1 MNSVYIEITNV
12 CNLHCSFCPCG
23 KTPLSATEIAS
34 KQALDSATQQSAKS
48 RTFMPS
54 ELFEKCI
61 AGAQEIGATNVYFHV
76 LGEPTLHPGFVHYVK
91 KLEQTPLKLTLTTN
105 GTTIERTGSQMLAS
119 PAVRQVNFSTHAY
132 AELPHDTAERYL
144 QNVLDFCQ
152 IANIER
158 PDLYINLRLWN
169 VGAEEASPWNSYM
182 LNRIR
187 ETFNVEVTPG
197 HFCSRHKSF
206 NITGR
211 IYLHEDTRFEWP
223 GLDERREKKDKR
235 GESRTDKYTYL
246 YDRAEQSCTEC
257 KDERGE
263 SRTGKHAYLYDRA
276 EQSCTE
282 CKDERGKIVPGTC
295 RALDTHVAIL
305 HDGRV
310 VACCLDY
317 SGQITLGH
325 IAEQN
330 LAEILES
337 PLARNI
343 REGFAQHELRHPF
356 CQTCTFCKRF
366 K

>member
-23 KTPLSATEIAS
+23 KTPQSNHSEHASDLPLENATTRIAE
-34 KQALDSATQQSAKS
+34 S
-48 RTFMPS
+48 RAFMPS

-91 KLEQTPLKLTLTTN
+91 KLEPTPLKLTLTTN
-105 GTTIERTGSQMLAS
+105 GTTIERTGSQILAS

-132 AELPHDTAERYL
+132 AELPRETAERYL

-152 IANIER
+152 IANVER

-169 VGAEEASPWNSYM
+169 VGADEASPWNSYM

-187 ETFNVEVTPG
+187 ETFNVEVSPG

-206 NITGR
+206 SITGR

-223 GLDERREKKDKR
+223 SLEDRRKTKDER
-235 GESRTDKYTYL
+235 GESRTDKHAYL

-263 SRTGKHAYLYDRA
+263 SR
-276 EQSCTE
+276 E
-282 CKDERGKIVPGTC
+282 IVPGTC

-310 VACCLDY
+310 VACCLDH
-317 SGQITLGH
+317 SGQITLGD
-325 IAEQN
+325 ISKQT
-330 LAEILES
+330 LPEIINS

-343 REGFAQHELRHPF
+343 REGFAQHELRHPV
-356 CQTCTFCKRF
+356 CQNCTFCKRF